1 MPNLDSLRKN
11 IAHLNDE
18 ALLEVNPD
26 ELTEEAKAV
35 YDEELA
41 SRGLSWP
48 SEVEEAEE
56 AAIDVEDNSTPDPDA
71 TPDLASIPD
80 EAPDNIV
87 AICRFDTFAEASFA
101 ISLLRQEQI
110 PVWVGGSKSRRNVKI
125 DPNAPLDLHTL
136 PEFLEAAEM
145 LLNTEISDEELARM
159 AEEAGQPE

>member
-1 MPNLDSLRKN
+1 MPNLESLRKN

-48 SEVEEAEE
+48 STGEAPTEVEEVEGEE
-56 AAIDVEDNSTPDPDA
+56 APAPI
-71 TPDLASIPD
+71 PDLAPED
-80 EAPDNIV
+80 IV
-87 AICRFDTFAEASFA
+87 KICTFETMAEASFA

-110 PVWVGGSKSRRNVKI
+110 PVWIGGSKSRKNVKI
-125 DPNAPLDLHTL
+125 DPNAPLDLHTM

>member
-1 MPNLDSLRKN
+1 MPNLESLRKN

-35 YDEELA
+35 YEEELA
-41 SRGLSWP
+41 SRGLSWE
-48 SEVEEAEE
+48 SSDEDALEVEVEADGAE
-56 AAIDVEDNSTPDPDA
+56 AAAPI
-71 TPDLASIPD
+71 PDLAPD
-80 EAPDNIV
+80 DIV
-87 AICRFDTFAEASFA
+87 KICTFETLAEASFA
-101 ISLLRQEQI
+101 LSLLRQEQI
-110 PVWVGGSKSRRNVKI
+110 PVWLGGSKSRKNVKI
-125 DPNAPLDLHTL
+125 DPNAPLDLHTM

>member
-1 MPNLDSLRKN
+1 MPNLESLRRN
-11 IAHLNDE
+11 IALLNDD
-18 ALLEVNPD
+18 ALLEVDPD

-48 SEVEEAEE
+48 SEEEEAEV
-56 AAIDVEDNSTPDPDA
+56 AGTDVEDNA
-71 TPDLASIPD
+71 TPNLASIPD
-80 EAPDNIV
+80 LAPDNIV
-87 AICRFDTFAEASFA
+87 AICRFDTLAEASFA